1 MQFAKLPRLW
11 ADFINF
17 SWKKSMRK
25 KERSAYL
32 QALRYDNS
40 FPIESE
46 AVELWLKDLDNP
58 FRWSVRPFLQFFFA
72 VLLHLTWFVKRLP
85 LPQFRAHGL
94 LQFMICWFCKH
105 LVSYEANMLILRHYA
120 TESNLLNFLAMNS
133 GKQPPDLLRL
143 FPKTI
148 ADMRNDS
155 FVKHDQELFRV
166 FKELGYWDSSESSS
180 AGSHDWQAWQPID
193 MAEFKVEKRW
203 SQVIDFESAH
213 ALFMCLFCFLL
224 TREEYRD
231 AINGF
236 NLDQSIALRLS
247 KILDQPAL
255 AEMSYNKFPLYLVGP
270 WNLSQRFLMHG
281 FFTEYLYAALDKIRT
296 TRQEKPQ

>member
-1 MQFAKLPRLW
+1 
-11 ADFINF
+11 
-17 SWKKSMRK
+17 MRN

-40 FPIESE
+40 FPIESD

-58 FRWSVRPFLQFFFA
+58 FRWTVRPFLQLIFGL
-72 VLLHLTWFVKRLP
+72 LLHITWFIKRLP

-94 LQFMICWFCKH
+94 LQILICWFCKH
-105 LVSYEANMLILRHYA
+105 LVSYEANMLILRHYT
-120 TESNLLNFLAMNS
+120 TESNLLNFLAQNS
-133 GKQPPDLLRL
+133 GKQSPELLRL
-143 FPKTI
+143 YPHTI
-148 ADMRNDS
+148 ADMREDS

-166 FKELGYWDSSESSS
+166 FRELGYWEPGAIKKTPLNWS
-180 AGSHDWQAWQPID
+180 AWRKID
-193 MAEFKVEKRW
+193 MSNFKVEKRW
-203 SQVIDFESAH
+203 SQVVDFESAH

-236 NLDQSIALRLS
+236 NLDQSIAIRLS
-247 KILDQPAL
+247 EILDQPL
-255 AEMSYNKFPLYLVGP
+255 LSEMAYNKFPLYLVGP

-281 FFTEYLYAALDKIRT
+281 FFTEYLYAALEKTRIST
-296 TRQEKPQ
+296 TN